1 MVQRYRG
8 HDEGQ
13 KQGAENESQD
23 EVDGDESWVEFVG
36 HDLATE
42 PPLKGD
48 KENAPYGGPEDGG
61 SLAMHLPGKET
72 DAEDEEADGDTGQ
85 PVGVLDPGEC
95 EVEGRRVDVGRKL
108 ADVGGWHPAVE
119 TARPVR
125 TPEAS
130 AGGPYET
137 ADRHQKEGR
146 CGGCDCSPL
155 KTSYVETGHTDQ
167 ATGERPRRQ

>member
-1 MVQRYRG
+1 MLSA
-8 HDEGQ
+8 
-13 KQGAENESQD
+13 K
-23 EVDGDESWVEFVG
+23 
-36 HDLATE
+36 ATGPLVPAA
-42 PPLKGD
+42 PPANGMFF
-48 KENAPYGGPEDGG
+48 GPVNQ
-61 SLAMHLPGKET
+61 
-72 DAEDEEADGDTGQ
+72 ADGDTGQ

-108 ADVGGWHPAVE
+108 ADVGRRYPAVE
-119 TARPVR
+119 TAWPVR
-125 TPEAS
+125 TPKAS

-137 ADRHQKEGR
+137 ADRHEKEGR